1 MIRYRFWIII
11 SVVVVLIICMG
22 IFLYSYIPV
31 SKNNTPKAET
41 AAKEQQEIY
50 LLNGRNHLYEG
61 KNKEAEDAFKKV
73 LSINPR
79 NVKALSALGTLYYR
93 EGNMEKAYQ
102 YWNDALKLSPD
113 DKIIGDLVKAL
124 ERDNIQSGSLYH
136 MEIQTVD
143 HAQSWEKHFTNGQNL
158 YLKGNY
164 KEAIEELKK
173 AKDLKP
179 DDSKIYFVLGAS
191 YLKVR
196 DRENTLK
203 MWETA
208 IKLSPDDKMIKE
220 LLNKLKK
227 KEAVSLKMEN
237 MAN

>member
-1 MIRYRFWIII
+1 
-11 SVVVVLIICMG
+11 MG
-22 IFLYSYIPV
+22 VFLYSYIPV
-31 SKNNTPKAET
+31 SKTNTPKAET

-50 LLNGRNHLYEG
+50 LLNGRNYLYEG
-61 KNKEAEDAFKKV
+61 KNKEAEEAFKKV

-79 NVKALSALGTLYYR
+79 NVKAMGALGTLYYR
-93 EGNMEKAYQ
+93 KGNMDMAYH
-102 YWNDALKLSPD
+102 YWKEALKVSPD
-113 DKIIGDLVKAL
+113 DKIIGGLVKAI
-124 ERDNIQSGSLYH
+124 ERDNLMSGSLYH
-136 MEIQTVD
+136 MEIKTVD
-143 HAQSWEKHFTNGQNL
+143 HAQSWEKHFADGQNL
-158 YLKGNY
+158 YLKGDY

-208 IKLSPDDKMIKE
+208 IKLNPDDKMIKE

-237 MAN
+237 TAN